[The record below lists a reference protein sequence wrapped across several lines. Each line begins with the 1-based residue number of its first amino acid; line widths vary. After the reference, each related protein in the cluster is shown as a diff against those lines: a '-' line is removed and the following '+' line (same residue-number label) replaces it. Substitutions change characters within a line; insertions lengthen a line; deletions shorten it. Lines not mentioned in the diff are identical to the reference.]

1 MTYNKDN
8 EPINPKTNKPLVG
21 KRHSN
26 IPAYII
32 AGLITATLLVGG
44 VMYASEKLSN
54 FLTSEF
60 TYGVTPVNL
69 K

>member
-1 MTYNKDN
+1 MITDKDN
-8 EPINPKTNKPLVG
+8 VPLV
-21 KRHSN
+21 KPVVPKKHSN
-26 IPAYII
+26 IPAYIV
-32 AGLITATLLVGG
+32 AGLITLTLLAGG

>member
-8 EPINPKTNKPLVG
+8 EPIDPKTNKPLVG

-32 AGLITATLLVGG
+32 AGLITAILLAGG

-54 FLTSEF
+54 FLTTEF
-60 TYGVTPVNL
+60 QVEVVSVNL
-69 K
+69 N

>member
-1 MTYNKDN
+1 MITDKDN
-8 EPINPKTNKPLVG
+8 VPLIKPVVPKK
-21 KRHSN
+21 HSN

-32 AGLITATLLVGG
+32 AGLITAVLLAGG
-44 VMYASEKLSN
+44 VMYASEKLSS

-60 TYGVTPVNL
+60 TYGVAPVNL